1 MVKSILD
8 NDPFYIDAIDTN
20 NVRNLKNTKL
30 LNNTLKTIETD
41 GICKLKT
48 AKSAQVMS
56 AEFPNLYCGCHIC
69 NIYKREIFLSDK
81 FSHIPPLHLLNRA
94 QTKYHSAHFTDNES
108 DIVDCEM
115 PSTSNLQSETV
126 TSNYTEDKLQPL
138 NSSEQIVKSIQN
150 NYRSKAISLFK
161 YIDSMK
167 ISILNISLNNAGNRK
182 ALASGVNSKYRL
194 PTSISQSYFVEYN
207 VPDCLTNG
215 LTRSNSK
222 VDSGLTSNLFRVCSK
237 KLQNEEICFKHTSTH
252 DIVNLQQ
259 VNLSAIELKFQIST
273 RAMKQKRSNILGY
286 AVFNMKHLP
295 IMSDD
300 FVLGTIKV
308 TVQLGCGRLYFG
320 KEFVEFIETNR
331 KNSVS
336 TVTQKT
342 DVTLD
347 TPSSQTVNSVIFQPN
362 KPKEIYSPTNKV
374 SKSLNSDRS
383 VPKSVVEGSIIN
395 KEKFADNEGGPS
407 SFSTL
412 RSNLKGLVENFGYSE
427 ESHQTGTIDVND
439 SHQKTI
445 LYGLIYVSEAK
456 YFEGP
461 INSYFSCQAF
471 CLGDTLCSRVV
482 YNSKDPVFN
491 FYQKVPL
498 IYDNSFLNYLRDNT
512 IIIDFW
518 ERYENDDIAI
528 GTSQLSLYQFYV
540 TYRNTVITNTLIQNL
555 DGKLYGQMKVLVAIG
570 TATQI
575 KNLEVERGIK
585 GESLSVTY
593 VPIVPEVKKKENI
606 EVPSINSKSS
616 SLSFKKPDYLKA
628 KNRPVNEK
636 AINPVGSNDSKKR
649 TSNIQ
654 KDVLDALLTQL
665 VDQKRKNDLVET
677 ATNTDP
683 SVIKDSNKK
692 DNIHNVHLDD
702 TKYSTNHEV
711 KKTTDLL
718 DYLNGALAFENKV
731 VNSHSTSSN
740 LVKEDD
746 DRFKAHILIEG
757 ALHLPSR
764 RKCKVKKNKKKN
776 IMYEDSLPSTYVSF
790 ETVPGSELK
799 YTNIVPQS
807 SNPQW
812 DYESDVLLPVD
823 ILINNQKRLI
833 FKVWR
838 KGNVNSSQPNIE
850 TDVILGFAALDLT
863 VLLAGL
869 PSVQGWFNII
879 DFSSKCN
886 GQIKIHVTP
895 LENILKFSESK
906 TAYNPKGSSELLNM
920 KPIKSVISAKL
931 ELQEPPGELLR
942 RALKR
947 KFTEL
952 EEITQRLRSRLAD
965 VTKDDSDTSNDDFV
979 DEFERDINT
988 LSIEEDYDMLDLK
1001 SLSESNNLELRSF
1014 SQIEN
1019 GANNFLLKKANDHET
1034 SIYSKGILH
1043 GESFS
1048 KGGLS
1053 DSAYS
1058 STKAGCNES
1067 VTSEE
1072 ELTTESIEEI
1082 NLMAKKNKQ
1091 TLVPVKIF
1099 LVNALTIALAGAVSL
1114 KLEPFQLDEFLHGT
1128 FGDRGWNGSWIS
1140 DTTVLYEDASRN
1152 IYLFDVNQHTSKL
1165 FLNRSVFN
1173 DYAGSS
1179 ISFYD
1184 NLRYALL
1191 KYNTTFVFRHS
1202 ETAQYTVYSIEN
1214 GQFYDVHGKKHL
1226 QLVQWAPKN
1235 GALAYVYE
1243 NNIYY
1248 VSNVNKITTPRQIT
1262 NNGVSG
1268 IIYNGIPDWVYEEEV
1283 LGSGSAL
1290 WFSPD
1295 GSHLAFAQFND
1306 TKVKDFHYF
1315 IYGQS
1320 YDQYPT
1326 VVTLKYPKVNT
1337 TNPLVEVKYV
1347 NLNNP
1352 KSTVFNLK
1360 KAIPTRIV
1368 SEDYIIQDIKW
1379 ANNTD
1384 IVVVSLNRVQNVAA
1398 IVRCNI
1404 YSRACSYIYTY
1415 KATKGWIDL
1424 KSPIFN
1430 SDGSN
1435 YLMITS
1441 ENQENDSYKHLSLLE
1456 NSDFAKRKRLT
1467 FGKRVVDLVYGW
1479 DEIRNLVTSVKL
1491 ASRYDVSIP
1500 ATNDDVRL
1508 SGCDS

>member
-1 MVKSILD
+1 MKMSQTVVENANQRVNIVEQILEQGQRLRNAMVKSILD

-115 PSTSNLQSETV
+115 PSTSNLQSEMV

-286 AVFNMKHLP
+286 AVFNMSLFEITKNMCCIEHLP

-300 FVLGTIKV
+300 FVLGTIK
-308 TVQLGCGRLYFG
+308 
-320 KEFVEFIETNR
+320 
-331 KNSVS
+331 
-336 TVTQKT
+336 
-342 DVTLD
+342 
-347 TPSSQTVNSVIFQPN
+347 
-362 KPKEIYSPTNKV
+362 
-374 SKSLNSDRS
+374 KSLTKL
-383 VPKSVVEGSIIN
+383 VLL
-395 KEKFADNEGGPS
+395 
-407 SFSTL
+407 TL
-412 RSNLKGLVENFGYSE
+412 MTVIKK
-427 ESHQTGTIDVND
+427 Q
-439 SHQKTI
+439 I

-498 IYDNSFLNYLRDNT
+498 IYDNSLLNYLRDNT

-540 TYRNTVITNTLIQNL
+540 TYRNTVITNSLIQNRL
-555 DGKLYGQMKVLVAIG
+555 PVTIADWWEPICSAVDGKLYGQMKVLVAIG

-636 AINPVGSNDSKKR
+636 AINPVGSNDSKKVDKAVQSEENMESQSKTSEEKR

-799 YTNIVPQS
+799 YTNIVPRS

-906 TAYNPKGSSELLNM
+906 TAYNSKGLSELLNM

-965 VTKDDSDTSNDDFV
+965 VTKDDSDT
-979 DEFERDINT
+979 
-988 LSIEEDYDMLDLK
+988 
-1001 SLSESNNLELRSF
+1001 
-1014 SQIEN
+1014 
-1019 GANNFLLKKANDHET
+1019 
-1034 SIYSKGILH
+1034 
-1043 GESFS
+1043 
-1048 KGGLS
+1048 
-1053 DSAYS
+1053 
-1058 STKAGCNES
+1058 
-1067 VTSEE
+1067 
-1072 ELTTESIEEI
+1072 
-1082 NLMAKKNKQ
+1082 
-1091 TLVPVKIF
+1091 
-1099 LVNALTIALAGAVSL
+1099 
-1114 KLEPFQLDEFLHGT
+1114 
-1128 FGDRGWNGSWIS
+1128 
-1140 DTTVLYEDASRN
+1140 
-1152 IYLFDVNQHTSKL
+1152 
-1165 FLNRSVFN
+1165 
-1173 DYAGSS
+1173 
-1179 ISFYD
+1179 
-1184 NLRYALL
+1184 
-1191 KYNTTFVFRHS
+1191 
-1202 ETAQYTVYSIEN
+1202 
-1214 GQFYDVHGKKHL
+1214 
-1226 QLVQWAPKN
+1226 
-1235 GALAYVYE
+1235 
-1243 NNIYY
+1243 
-1248 VSNVNKITTPRQIT
+1248 
-1262 NNGVSG
+1262 
-1268 IIYNGIPDWVYEEEV
+1268 
-1283 LGSGSAL
+1283 
-1290 WFSPD
+1290 
-1295 GSHLAFAQFND
+1295 
-1306 TKVKDFHYF
+1306 
-1315 IYGQS
+1315 
-1320 YDQYPT
+1320 
-1326 VVTLKYPKVNT
+1326 
-1337 TNPLVEVKYV
+1337 
-1347 NLNNP
+1347 
-1352 KSTVFNLK
+1352 
-1360 KAIPTRIV
+1360 
-1368 SEDYIIQDIKW
+1368 
-1379 ANNTD
+1379 
-1384 IVVVSLNRVQNVAA
+1384 
-1398 IVRCNI
+1398 
-1404 YSRACSYIYTY
+1404 
-1415 KATKGWIDL
+1415 
-1424 KSPIFN
+1424 
-1430 SDGSN
+1430 
-1435 YLMITS
+1435 
-1441 ENQENDSYKHLSLLE
+1441 
-1456 NSDFAKRKRLT
+1456 
-1467 FGKRVVDLVYGW
+1467 
-1479 DEIRNLVTSVKL
+1479 
-1491 ASRYDVSIP
+1491 
-1500 ATNDDVRL
+1500 
-1508 SGCDS
+1508 

>member
-1 MVKSILD
+1 MKMSQTVVENANQRVNIVEQILEQGQRLRNAMVKSILD

-286 AVFNMKHLP
+286 AVFNMSLFEITKNMCCIEHLP

-412 RSNLKGLVENFGYSE
+412 RSNLKGLVENFRYSE

-540 TYRNTVITNTLIQNL
+540 TYRNTVITNTLIQNRL
-555 DGKLYGQMKVLVAIG
+555 PVTIADWWEPICSAVDGKLYGQMKVLVAIG

-636 AINPVGSNDSKKR
+636 AINPVGSNDSKKVDKAVQSEENMESQSKTSEEKR

-799 YTNIVPQS
+799 YTNIVPRS

-931 ELQEPPGELLR
+931 ELQEPPGELLS

-1058 STKAGCNES
+1058 STKAGNS
-1067 VTSEE
+1067 NF
-1072 ELTTESIEEI
+1072 EL
-1082 NLMAKKNKQ
+1082 N
-1091 TLVPVKIF
+1091 
-1099 LVNALTIALAGAVSL
+1099 
-1114 KLEPFQLDEFLHGT
+1114 
-1128 FGDRGWNGSWIS
+1128 
-1140 DTTVLYEDASRN
+1140 
-1152 IYLFDVNQHTSKL
+1152 
-1165 FLNRSVFN
+1165 
-1173 DYAGSS
+1173 
-1179 ISFYD
+1179 
-1184 NLRYALL
+1184 
-1191 KYNTTFVFRHS
+1191 
-1202 ETAQYTVYSIEN
+1202 
-1214 GQFYDVHGKKHL
+1214 
-1226 QLVQWAPKN
+1226 
-1235 GALAYVYE
+1235 
-1243 NNIYY
+1243 
-1248 VSNVNKITTPRQIT
+1248 
-1262 NNGVSG
+1262 
-1268 IIYNGIPDWVYEEEV
+1268 
-1283 LGSGSAL
+1283 
-1290 WFSPD
+1290 
-1295 GSHLAFAQFND
+1295 
-1306 TKVKDFHYF
+1306 
-1315 IYGQS
+1315 
-1320 YDQYPT
+1320 
-1326 VVTLKYPKVNT
+1326 
-1337 TNPLVEVKYV
+1337 
-1347 NLNNP
+1347 
-1352 KSTVFNLK
+1352 
-1360 KAIPTRIV
+1360 
-1368 SEDYIIQDIKW
+1368 
-1379 ANNTD
+1379 
-1384 IVVVSLNRVQNVAA
+1384 SLN
-1398 IVRCNI
+1398 CGTH
-1404 YSRACSYIYTY
+1404 SRE
-1415 KATKGWIDL
+1415 KQLLVGKQHID
-1424 KSPIFN
+1424 
-1430 SDGSN
+1430 
-1435 YLMITS
+1435 
-1441 ENQENDSYKHLSLLE
+1441 SLLE
-1456 NSDFAKRKRLT
+1456 KLTLLAGNSEDNAF
-1467 FGKRVVDLVYGW
+1467 
-1479 DEIRNLVTSVKL
+1479 S
-1491 ASRYDVSIP
+1491 SRYV
-1500 ATNDDVRL
+1500 
-1508 SGCDS
+1508 SGCSTNQERSDPVNVDSTSGESEPRSSFDLEAFLKPELFNRLCSPEISPPSLTDSEDITEKNSSSNSLLTQFVNYRQAPDGAGLNTSSSSNSTYFNTK